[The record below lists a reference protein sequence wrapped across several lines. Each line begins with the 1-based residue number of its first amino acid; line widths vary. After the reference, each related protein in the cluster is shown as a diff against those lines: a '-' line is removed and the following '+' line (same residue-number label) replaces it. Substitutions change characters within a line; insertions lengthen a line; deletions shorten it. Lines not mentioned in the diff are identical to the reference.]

1 MYKVSVIV
9 PVYNTEKYIKKCLDS
24 LVNQT
29 MKNTEIIVIND
40 GSNDHSEEIIKE
52 YENEYPEMIK
62 YYKKENGGLS
72 SARNYGVEKANG
84 KYIAFVDSDDY
95 IDKEL
100 FLNLEG
106 HIEKNI
112 DLIKFKTI
120 KKYKDGKLEKISG
133 PTFDECSGEEAF
145 NELYSKDILI
155 EPAWLYLYRRE
166 FWKKNNFKYA
176 ENLYHEDFG
185 LTPIVIAKA
194 KTVVSTD
201 NYGYYYIQRENSI
214 VTDDTKNLKRAND
227 LLKHYDNILKEIKSI
242 NLDKRTKENIKMY
255 YTNCILL
262 RVEELDGIEQK
273 KYIKEIKKRKMIKNI
288 KVRNIKQLVKKI
300 LLKINIKL
308 YLKVR

>member
-29 MKNTEIIVIND
+29 MKNIEIIVVND
-40 GSNDHSEEIIKE
+40 GSKDRSEEVIKQ
-52 YENEYPEMIK
+52 YVDKYPQMIK

-100 FLNLEG
+100 FFYLEG
-106 HIEKNI
+106 YIEKNI

-133 PTFDECSGEEAF
+133 PIFDECSGEEAF
-145 NELYSKDILI
+145 NKLYSKDILI

-166 FWKKNNFKYA
+166 FWVKNNFKY
-176 ENLYHEDFG
+176 EDNLYHEDFG
-185 LTPIVIAKA
+185 LTPLIITNAKA
-194 KTVVSTD
+194 VVSTEI
-201 NYGYYYIQRENSI
+201 YGYYYIQRENSI
-214 VTDDTKNLKRAND
+214 VTDNSKNLKKAYD
-227 LLKHYDNILKEIKSI
+227 LLKHYDNMIEKIKDMKLTKKTEENLKI
-242 NLDKRTKENIKMY
+242 Y

-262 RVEELDGIEQK
+262 RIGELEGIEQK
-273 KYIKEIKKRKMIKNI
+273 KYIQEIKKRKMIKNI